1 MSVAQSARRDRR
13 RALSLEWKLPL
24 VMTGGIGAALAVLL
38 LSTYFVLRRRAEST
52 ARERMT
58 HGVRQVALE
67 VTQALSDRGK
77 QFHAVGGDPAVRR
90 ALLAARDARVAR
102 RTATSPSPAGSGAG
116 RPSRSPCPAPRT
128 SLHRELRLARQA
140 SRRPPPDRGESRR
153 PSADQRDPVS
163 RLRKPDEYRRIV
175 AGHDQP
181 WIARDAEHPALRVE
195 IRY

>member
-1 MSVAQSARRDRR
+1 MAQSARRDRW

-90 ALLAARDARVAR
+90 ALLGARDARVA
-102 RTATSPSPAGSGAG
+102 PSEGDVTVASVVGRGSTFTVTVPRAAHVA
-116 RPSRSPCPAPRT
+116 PPRT
-128 SLHRELRLARQA
+128 PFGAT
-140 SRRPPPDRGESRR
+140 G
-153 PSADQRDPVS
+153 
-163 RLRKPDEYRRIV
+163 V
-175 AGHDQP
+175 A
-181 WIARDAEHPALRVE
+181 ATTA
-195 IRY
+195 